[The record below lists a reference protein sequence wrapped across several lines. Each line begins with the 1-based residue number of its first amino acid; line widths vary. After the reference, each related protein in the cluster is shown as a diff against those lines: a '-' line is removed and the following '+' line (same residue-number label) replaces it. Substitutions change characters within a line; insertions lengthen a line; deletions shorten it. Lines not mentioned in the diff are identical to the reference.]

1 MYSTNRFRLTD
12 WFKITPCFYREEE
25 ERSEEEDIR
34 VVVSR
39 LLKINVLRVIVL
51 CFVTL
56 TGILSLYRRENVL
69 LHGQKQRAAKHGGTR
84 QRNRGR

>member
-1 MYSTNRFRLTD
+1 MYRANRFGLTD
-12 WFKITPCFYREEE
+12 WFETTPCLYREEE

-39 LLKINVLRVIVL
+39 LLKKIFHIHIVL

-56 TGILSLYRRENVL
+56 TVILSLYRRESVL

-84 QRNRGR
+84 QRNRRQ